1 MAAKVDTP
9 MAEGGGS
16 YAQRPSATMAGPPA
30 KITLHLGVIDIPY
43 SDYQSSQKVAKAKKG
58 KANKPIKASSG
69 ATKTTG
75 DVAEILEEKY
85 GILDSFAFARLP
97 DIAKALEESIAG
109 ELESMLMGAPTSGN
123 PFKSAE
129 SAIATMMKQFVSS
142 QAIEHMGIEGVPTQ
156 AALNGVSHRLKHP
169 YAKGNSRR
177 PSFMDTHL
185 MVNSYVAW
193 FS

>member
-9 MAEGGGS
+9 MADGGGS
-16 YAQRPSATMAGPPA
+16 YVQRTSPTMAAPPA

-43 SDYQSSQKVAKAKKG
+43 SAYPSQKVAKAKKG
-58 KANKPIKASSG
+58 KANKPVKASSG

-97 DIAKALEESIAG
+97 DIAKALEESISI
-109 ELESMLMGAPTSGN
+109 ELENMMTGAHVSGN

-129 SAIATMMKQFVSS
+129 STIATMMKQFVSS

-185 MVNSYVAW
+185 MVNSYTAW
-193 FS
+193 FD